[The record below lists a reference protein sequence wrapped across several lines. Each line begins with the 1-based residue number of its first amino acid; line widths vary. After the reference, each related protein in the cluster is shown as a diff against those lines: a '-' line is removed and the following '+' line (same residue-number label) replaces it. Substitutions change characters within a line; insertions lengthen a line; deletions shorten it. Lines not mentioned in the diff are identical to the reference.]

1 MPTLPAVMGVR
12 RMKMSPGMVMS
23 PLKRKNQ
30 RRRPIRSNT
39 RTSRTSPTGRGRR
52 HELVLV
58 HAEEPR
64 LARPRLTHHPAQDGT
79 AEGDGGE
86 HRDEHADDQ
95 DQGEAADR
103 R

>member
-12 RMKMSPGMVMS
+12 TMKMSPGMVMS

-39 RTSRTSPTGRGRR
+39 RTSRAGPTCRGRG

-64 LARPRLTHHPAQDGT
+64 LARPWLAHDPAQDRT
-79 AEGDGGE
+79 AQGDRRE

-95 DQGEAADR
+95 DEGE
-103 R
+103 